1 MKRPHYKDFTK
12 STLQLYKDSTTL
24 YTRFVTPL
32 YYTKLPRYKMKKRFI
47 HFHVPQSPP
56 KQFSQIEIHF
66 TTFLLQKLKYTPQT
80 RFTSPLS
87 IPETRSLQNENDH
100 RVPTLSATKP

>member
-66 TTFLLQKLKYTPQT
+66 TTFLLHFTRKIEIHPTDEIHVASVYT
-80 RFTSPLS
+80 
-87 IPETRSLQNENDH
+87 
-100 RVPTLSATKP
+100 